1 MKDKS
6 GGISTNELKTM
17 FGGAKVQEDVWKQL
31 VQEVDDD
38 ENGEIDYIEFKE
50 MLIKL
55 VHDE

>member
-1 MKDKS
+1 
-6 GGISTNELKTM
+6 M